1 MYIVP
6 FIEWFFC
13 NSNLIMWMLFDE
25 ETVESNYLARIYD
38 IIELLVL
45 TLSSQTGS
53 LSCTKGLF
61 GSAPSGCTAVC
72 WIIFLVVQLEQV
84 VEISSVD
91 YFSSRI
97 RNQIACFAFEA
108 QNLILLPFAV
118 KASKFSLQNN
128 TLEIVAAKTSSR
140 SEGKGA
146 LNFH

>member
-1 MYIVP
+1 
-6 FIEWFFC
+6 
-13 NSNLIMWMLFDE
+13 MLFDE
-25 ETVESNYLARIYD
+25 ETVESNYLAC
-38 IIELLVL
+38 IIWYHWTTCVNII
-45 TLSSQTGS
+45 SQSGS

-61 GSAPSGCTAVC
+61 GSAPPGCNAVC
-72 WIIFLVVQLEQV
+72 WIIFVVVQLEQV

-118 KASKFSLQNN
+118 KASNFSLQNN
-128 TLEIVAAKTSSR
+128 ILEIVVAKTSSR

-146 LNFH
+146 LSFH